1 MAAYSAVVSLEKHLK
16 QLLDSDQ
23 FPLPDQKPHLQSFYH
38 TIFTL
43 QKSVETIFPAPKH
56 HRQTASTLATL
67 IRDAAYQAQD
77 AFDSFLSAKS
87 PTFSFPE
94 LTHKIDPIASQAQT
108 LADSIRKEKSILGA
122 AAGADIPPP
131 PRSDLVSRAFRIVG
145 QERDK
150 QLLTDELTN
159 DEHSLQILP
168 ICGMAGI
175 GKTTLARSIY
185 KDRTIMNSFGF
196 RAWVTVSQDYQVG
209 DILARLLNSMESR
222 GRKAGERVYEG
233 SVEQLRVDMHQSLYN
248 NKYLVVIDDMWDI
261 TTYDNVKLSLP
272 DNKNGSRVILTTRVA
287 KVAET
292 VKSSNF
298 CHKMQTLDEE
308 NSWILLCDR
317 AFEGKPCPPH
327 LEKIGR
333 GIADNCQGLPL
344 SLTVIGGL
352 LSQERQTEEYWQTI
366 EEDTNA
372 AAAKGEEAY
381 SEILLLSYNH
391 LPGQLKGCFLYL
403 GAFPEDS
410 DIPLSKLSKLWIAE
424 GFLVI
429 TKHQR
434 RLEKVAEEYL
444 VDLTQRNLISVRK
457 VSSSGRIKTCGLHDS
472 LRDLAAKESGTEKFF
487 HSVRRYANA
496 QKLEEVAKTQ
506 RRVSVHKN
514 ILICLKDVYHS
525 TKLISDAR
533 TLIYAG
539 SHHHHP
545 MPLFL
550 TYDLLRVLDAYTVY
564 FIRFPQELAHLIHLR
579 YLSMTYNG
587 KLASTLSKLQSL
599 QVLIVRRQPRIIFV
613 GKSFLPDEFWG
624 MLHLRHLVMTE
635 TDLPKIPE
643 TTPLFANLQSLT
655 DINAASCTREVL
667 KRMPNLKK
675 LSMWVEKAGVVSLYL
690 NELKQLEVFNF
701 SVLNP
706 SLSKKV
712 EFESEFYLPPKLRKL
727 SLSGCGL
734 PWEAMGFIADLED
747 LEVLKLREL
756 AFNGDEW
763 CLLDDHVFEKLK
775 FLMVEYLNFKTW
787 NADHTHFPGL
797 EQLYLRHCY
806 DLEEIPS
813 DIGFI
818 GPLKLIELVDCGP
831 AAVESAEVIKQEQ
844 EVDYAKMDFQVRI
857 YSSYE

>member
-23 FPLPDQKPHLQSFYH
+23 FPLPDQKPQLQSFYD
-38 TIFTL
+38 TIFNL
-43 QKSVETIFPAPKH
+43 QKSVETIFPTPKQ
-56 HRQTASTLATL
+56 HRQTAATLATL
-67 IRDAAYQAQD
+67 IRDAVYQAQD
-77 AFDSFLSAKS
+77 VVDSFLAAKS
-87 PTFSFPE
+87 STFSFPE
-94 LTHKIDPIASQAQT
+94 ITQKIDPIAAQAQT
-108 LADSIRKEKSILGA
+108 LADSIRKEKSLFG
-122 AAGADIPPP
+122 GGTDIPPP
-131 PRSDLVSRAFRIVG
+131 PRSDLVSRTFRIIG

-159 DEHSLQILP
+159 DEHNLQVLP
-168 ICGMAGI
+168 ISGMAGI

-185 KDRTIMNSFGF
+185 DDRKIMDSFKF
-196 RAWVTVSQDYQVG
+196 RAWVTVSQDYHVG

-222 GRKAGERVYEG
+222 GQKAGERVYEG
-233 SVEQLRVDMHQSLYN
+233 SDDQLRVDMHQKLYN

-261 TTYDNVKLSLP
+261 PTWDNVKISLP
-272 DNKNGSRVILTTRVA
+272 DNKNGSRIILTTRVA
-287 KVAET
+287 SVAET
-292 VKSSNF
+292 VKSCNF

-429 TKHQR
+429 TKRQG

-472 LRDLAAKESGTEKFF
+472 LRDLAVKESGTEKFF

-579 YLSMTYNG
+579 YLSLTYNG
-587 KLASTLSKLQSL
+587 KLASTLSKLQNL

-624 MLHLRHLVMTE
+624 MQHLRHLVMTE

-643 TTPLFANLQSLT
+643 TPPLFDNLQSLT

-690 NELKQLEVFNF
+690 DELEQLEVFKF
-701 SVLNP
+701 TVLNP
-706 SLSKKV
+706 SPSKNV

-734 PWEAMGFIADLED
+734 PWEAMGVIANLED

-763 CLLDDHVFEKLK
+763 CLDSYVFEKLK
-775 FLMVEYLNFKTW
+775 FLMIEYLNFKTW
-787 NADHTHFPGL
+787 DADHEHFPGL

-806 DLEEIPS
+806 ELEEIPS

-844 EVDYAKMDFQVRI
+844 EVDYEKKDFQVRI
-857 YSSYE
+857 FSSYE

>member
-23 FPLPDQKPHLQSFYH
+23 CPLPDQKPHLQSFYH
-38 TIFTL
+38 TISTL

-67 IRDAAYQAQD
+67 IRDAAYHAQD

-87 PTFSFPE
+87 PNFSFPE
-94 LTHKIDPIASQAQT
+94 LIQTIAPIASQAQT
-108 LADSIRKEKSILGA
+108 LADSIRREKSILGA
-122 AAGADIPPP
+122 AAEADADIPPP
-131 PRSDLVSRAFRIVG
+131 PRSDLVSRAFRI
-145 QERDK
+145 
-150 QLLTDELTN
+150 
-159 DEHSLQILP
+159 
-168 ICGMAGI
+168 
-175 GKTTLARSIY
+175 
-185 KDRTIMNSFGF
+185 
-196 RAWVTVSQDYQVG
+196 
-209 DILARLLNSMESR
+209 
-222 GRKAGERVYEG
+222 
-233 SVEQLRVDMHQSLYN
+233 HQ
-248 NKYLVVIDDMWDI
+248 
-261 TTYDNVKLSLP
+261 
-272 DNKNGSRVILTTRVA
+272 G
-287 KVAET
+287 
-292 VKSSNF
+292 
-298 CHKMQTLDEE
+298 
-308 NSWILLCDR
+308 
-317 AFEGKPCPPH
+317 
-327 LEKIGR
+327 
-333 GIADNCQGLPL
+333 
-344 SLTVIGGL
+344 
-352 LSQERQTEEYWQTI
+352 
-366 EEDTNA
+366 
-372 AAAKGEEAY
+372 
-381 SEILLLSYNH
+381 
-391 LPGQLKGCFLYL
+391 
-403 GAFPEDS
+403 
-410 DIPLSKLSKLWIAE
+410 
-424 GFLVI
+424 
-429 TKHQR
+429 

-472 LRDLAAKESGTEKFF
+472 LRDLAVKESGTEKFF

-496 QKLEEVAKTQ
+496 KKLEEVAKTQ

-539 SHHHHP
+539 AHHHHP

-587 KLASTLSKLQSL
+587 KLASTLSKLQNL

-624 MLHLRHLVMTE
+624 MQHLRHLVMTE

-643 TTPLFANLQSLT
+643 TPPLFANLQSLT

-675 LSMWVEKAGVVSLYL
+675 LSMWVEKAGVISLYL
-690 NELKQLEVFNF
+690 DELKQLEVFNF
-701 SVLNP
+701 TVLNP
-706 SLSKKV
+706 SPSKKV

-734 PWEAMGFIADLED
+734 PWEAMGVIADLGD

-763 CLLDDHVFEKLK
+763 CLLDEHVFEKLK
-775 FLMVEYLNFKTW
+775 FLMIEYLNFKTW
-787 NADHTHFPGL
+787 NANHEHFPGL

-844 EVDYAKMDFQVRI
+844 EVDYEKMDFQVRI
-857 YSSYE
+857 YTSYE